1 MEFHRLNTN
10 ANIVAWILCLIVI
23 SVMVQKTLAQD
34 SFRLT
39 GDLRLRGEMDR
50 VRRNAPDRERKRM
63 RFRTTGEIRFGS
75 TFTIGARLVTAPDAS
90 DPNSTHQNLGTGFHN
105 FCVALDRAYL
115 RWTPTITIPFE
126 MLAGKFDH
134 PFLRTPIYGELVW
147 DADVQ
152 PEGIAMTLE
161 PLPSLRLT
169 AGDYLL
175 LHQGNGKDVNVGSAQ
190 LALRS
195 SQRNALQLT
204 AALGGSFFG
213 NLDRS
218 AGVRLARENQGNTL
232 LLDSAGD
239 TLGFA
244 SQFAIWN
251 GFITA
256 TFKGVPIPITT
267 VFEYVNN
274 PSGGARYDSDGFVVG
289 ASIGQLDRSGT
300 WKLSYQYQ
308 SIGRESIYSPLGQ
321 DDFLDTTNF
330 HGHLLGLTIKFLPT
344 ADINF
349 WTLWSAKVS
358 PREQTFQKR
367 FRIDL
372 NFFWSVR

>member
-1 MEFHRLNTN
+1 MKFHRLNTN
-10 ANIVAWILCLIVI
+10 ANIAAWILCLIVI

-50 VRRNAPDRERKRM
+50 DRRNAPDRERGRM
-63 RFRTTGEIRFGS
+63 RFRTAGEIRFGS

-90 DPNSTHQNLGTGFHN
+90 DPNSTHQNLGTGFHD
-105 FCVALDRAYL
+105 FRVALDRAYL
-115 RWTPTITIPFE
+115 RWTPTMTIPFE
-126 MLAGKFDH
+126 MFAGKFDN
-134 PFLRTPIYGELVW
+134 PFLRTPLYGELVW

-152 PEGIAMTLE
+152 PEGIAMILE
-161 PLPSLRLT
+161 PLPPLRLA
-169 AGDYLL
+169 AGGYLL

-195 SQRNALQLT
+195 SQRNVLQLT
-204 AALGGSFFG
+204 AAIGGYFFG
-213 NLDRS
+213 NPDRS
-218 AGVRLARENQGNTL
+218 AGFRLAQENQGNTL
-232 LLDSAGD
+232 LINSAGD

-251 GFITA
+251 GFVTA
-256 TFKGVPIPITT
+256 TFNVFSIPMTS
-267 VFEYVNN
+267 VFEYMNN
-274 PSGGARYDSDGFVVG
+274 PSAEVQHNRNGLAWG
-289 ASIGQLDRSGT
+289 ASIGRINRPGT
-300 WKLSYQYQ
+300 WKLSYQFQ
-308 SIGRESIYSPLGQ
+308 SIGRESIFSPLGQ

-330 HGHLLGLTIKFLPT
+330 RGHLLGLTIKFLPT

-349 WTLWSAKVS
+349 WTLWSAKVN
-358 PREQTFQKR
+358 PREETFQKR

-372 NFFWSVR
+372 NFFWSAR